1 MIVHL
6 HRQLMAALETA
17 ALQYFATILGSHAGP
32 KTVNAQAAMDFWLI
46 SPLRHPTSFL
56 KTNVLMTVDNYT
68 LMLPGGQL
76 PDKCVKVGYFQS
88 VFDISFANEYNEF
101 CRSLIWDYIGE
112 TGFWLRCQPR
122 VK

>member
-1 MIVHL
+1 
-6 HRQLMAALETA
+6 MAALETA

-101 CRSLIWDYIGE
+101 CRSLIWGLYWGNWFLAALPAE
-112 TGFWLRCQPR
+112 G
-122 VK
+122 